1 MKEFDRRGNLI
12 SETDYKDGLKHGKM
26 KIYDK
31 KGKVAVERDFEFGQQ
46 VIKTENK
53 GTQFNPGG

>member
-1 MKEFDRRGNLI
+1 MTELDRKGNVI

-31 KGKVAVERDFEFGQQ
+31 KGKVVKELEFENGIQ
-46 VIKTENK
+46 IIRTENK
-53 GTQFNPGG
+53 SINFTPN